1 MFEKFNIVDRLK
13 SKVTSTTVLESLVDK
28 LESMSKTKEWS
39 HEETGHNLALML
51 DPELALE
58 EDDMKAEK
66 DGSTEKAA

>member
-1 MFEKFNIVDRLK
+1 M
-13 SKVTSTTVLESLVDK
+13 LESLVDK